1 MDDSISIVLLKNE
14 LIVEILQLGDESF
27 LQNLKQ
33 YINDKKNKNNKKFSP
48 SKKTQELPSELMA
61 YTKPLPTTTNFETIV
76 KQQKFKGIDRKAFDK
91 TVAELDI
98 QEPLANLIKMI

>member
-33 YINDKKNKNNKKFSP
+33 YITDKNNKKLLP
-48 SKKTQELPSELMA
+48 SKKIQELPSELMA
-61 YTKPLPTTTNFETIV
+61 YTKPLPSTTNFETII

-98 QEPLANLIKMI
+98 QEPLADLIKMI

>member
-1 MDDSISIVLLKNE
+1 MDNSISIVLLKNE

-33 YINDKKNKNNKKFSP
+33 YITDKKNKNKNKISP

-61 YTKPLPTTTNFETIV
+61 YTKLLPAATNFEIIV
-76 KQQKFKGIDRKAFDK
+76 KQQNFKGIDRKAFDK

-98 QEPLANLIKMI
+98 QEPLADLIKMI